1 VHIDIKYI
9 HIPHTDTHSAG
20 ERERQTK
27 RQTERQTDKDRER
40 REEGERQRQRET
52 QRERDRERET
62 ERETEDRRQWGQDN
76 LETELAIWRCGI
88 WCFPTQMSLIQDK

>member
-1 VHIDIKYI
+1 MASGVGLLHSIGISTPVHMYPTHI
-9 HIPHTDTHSAG
+9 H
-20 ERERQTK
+20 R
-27 RQTERQTDKDRER
+27 
-40 REEGERQRQRET
+40 ERQRQRET